1 MLSATINFSR
11 LGARAFISKTAKHS
25 AKVYLKST
33 VAGIHPDEQAAAKLA
48 KQQQQVQQQGVF
60 AGMQPALGAP
70 AAGAYSAG
78 TFAGPI
84 EVGRVGS
91 SSNILASPYPAG
103 SSAAVAAAGGAAQGA
118 VVAPAGFNTAAAQQA
133 ARIGGAAG
141 SPSRR

>member
-1 MLSATINFSR
+1 VPIAQDMLSATINFSR
-11 LGARAFISKTAKHS
+11 LGARAFISRTAKHS

-48 KQQQQVQQQGVF
+48 KQQQQVQVQGAY
-60 AGMQPALGAP
+60 AGMQPAAISAP
-70 AAGAYSAG
+70 AGGIAAGACPSGAFG
-78 TFAGPI
+78 EVA

-118 VVAPAGFNTAAAQQA
+118 VA
-133 ARIGGAAG
+133 